1 MSMSTKRFGFIGCGN
16 MGGALAT
23 AVAKAVGGNEIL
35 LSDPDTEKAK
45 VLSKKIGA
53 KVSDN
58 QSIAKCA
65 KYIFLGVKPQMM
77 QQVLAPLAPILKER
91 QDRFI
96 LVTMAAGLKIARFN
110 EILGAK
116 LPIIRIMPNTPV
128 AVGQGMI
135 LYATCPAITEDE
147 VKEFESALSFSG
159 SMDRIKEELIDA
171 GSVISGCGPAFVYTF
186 AESLQKAGVSC
197 GLSEDKAL
205 LYAAQTLKG
214 AAELLLTSG
223 ETADALRVKVCSPK
237 GSTIEG
243 VEVLLNSDFEK
254 IVDETVKASFKRTK
268 ELGQ

>member
-1 MSMSTKRFGFIGCGN
+1 MSTKMFGFIGCGN

-35 LSDPDTEKAK
+35 LSDPDNEKASN
-45 VLSKKIGA
+45 LAEKIGA
-53 KVSDN
+53 TISNN
-58 QSIAKCA
+58 QEIVKNA
-65 KYIFLGVKPQMM
+65 KYIFLGVKPQIMSD
-77 QQVLAPLAPILKER
+77 VLSPLADLLKQR

-96 LVTMAAGLKIARFN
+96 LVTMAAGLKISRYN
-110 EILGAK
+110 EILNAK
-116 LPIIRIMPNTPV
+116 LPTIRIMPNTPV
-128 AVGQGMI
+128 AVGEGMI
-135 LYATCPAITEDE
+135 LYATCPVITNEE
-147 VKEFESALSFSG
+147 IVEFENALKYSG
-159 SMDRIKEELIDA
+159 KIDKIPEELIDA

-186 AESLQKAGVSC
+186 AESLQKAGVNC
-197 GLSEDKAL
+197 GLSEGKAL

-214 AAELLLTSG
+214 AAELLITSG